1 MKKAVIITGQ
11 LRTNELVKW
20 FHKHSFFD
28 DNCDIFLSIDTDN
41 TTQLLYKNDTDKT
54 TDDLVTETIKFYKP
68 KKYYIS
74 NADVDTEIIHE
85 DYKDLCNRPFVY
97 YDINN
102 LNNNNKQT
110 EINLFLIGQQEEH
123 MKNSIDIKNISFNN
137 ANMKKGCLTENSIK
151 GLFRQ
156 FYFVKK
162 GYELL
167 SAYKNE
173 NNVNYDIVIRIRFD
187 HVLLTNNFINNEL
200 NKFTIKDNNITFCE
214 DNLKLAQNI
223 KNLDLNF
230 DKISNNTIN
239 VMGAGVYKKYVYVND
254 FFWTHGDDL
263 IEKMLKF
270 YEQLHDIISF
280 SMNNFFPIY
289 GAGIEH
295 YFAIF
300 LFKNNIDISQT
311 IMNKCNIIR
320 KI

>member
-20 FHKHSFFD
+20 FHKNSFFD

-41 TTQLLYKNDTDKT
+41 EIQLLYKNDTDKT
-54 TDDLVTETIKFYKP
+54 SNNLVEETIKFYKP
-68 KKYYIS
+68 KKYYIG
-74 NADVDTEIIHE
+74 NIDVDKKIIYE
-85 DYKDLCNRPFVY
+85 DYKDLCNKPLEY
-97 YDINN
+97 YDIEN
-102 LNNNNKQT
+102 LNDQKQK
-110 EINLFLIGQQEEH
+110 EINLFLIDQEEQY
-123 MKNSIDIKNISFNN
+123 MKKNINIKNLSFNHDN
-137 ANMKKGCLTENSIK
+137 IKKGCLTENSIN

-167 SAYKNE
+167 SEYKKE
-173 NNVNYDIVIRIRFD
+173 NNINYDIVIRIRFD
-187 HVLLTNNFINNEL
+187 HILLTTDFINNEL
-200 NKFTIKDNNITFCE
+200 NKFTIKDNNIAFCK
-214 DNLKLAQNI
+214 DNLNLVQNI
-223 KNLDLNF
+223 KKLDLDF